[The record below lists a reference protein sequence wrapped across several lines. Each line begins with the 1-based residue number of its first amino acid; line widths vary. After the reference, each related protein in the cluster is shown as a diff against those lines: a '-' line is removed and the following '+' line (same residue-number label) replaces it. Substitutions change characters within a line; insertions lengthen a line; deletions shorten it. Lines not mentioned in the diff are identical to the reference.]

1 MAAGAQVTFRPHA
14 DATPETE
21 LTALVNAYAFLL
33 DSAKK
38 RGRFPDKS
46 GPDDTKESKK
56 SGAATKNTS
65 R

>member
-1 MAAGAQVTFRPHA
+1 MNSPRITYAPRP
-14 DATPETE
+14 DATPAGEVAA
-21 LTALVNAYAFLL
+21 LTSVYALLL

-38 RGRFPDKS
+38 RGRLPDKS
-46 GPDDTKESKK
+46 GPDDTKESMK

>member
-1 MAAGAQVTFRPHA
+1 MNSPRITYAPRP
-14 DATPETE
+14 DATPAGEVAA
-21 LTALVNAYAFLL
+21 LTSVYAFLL

-46 GPDDTKESKK
+46 GPDDTKESKT